1 MTEFLRQLWEPIAKL
16 PRTQQILLA
25 GLVALVFAGIITATM
40 WGSQKDYTPLFEEE
54 LKLEDAGKV
63 VAKLKELNIE
73 YKLGAS
79 SSDIRVPLVD
89 KSYILLQLAQEKTL
103 PQARAGWQKLI
114 DEKSMFQG
122 MTKDEFELNFV
133 RGLQEEL
140 ESSLMR
146 YEAIENAKVYIVKP
160 KKEVFKED
168 QKEPTGSVVLKL
180 RPNMDLDRDKIRAIR
195 EWISTAVEGLKPENV
210 RITDTQARD
219 LTRLLDEEEDMT
231 LDKVKTAQLKHT
243 IEVEKRLEKKLR
255 SQLEEAFGSGRA
267 SVRVTAAMDF
277 DQKEAL
283 AEVLIPPVEGATMG
297 VIVSQKLENEQYEG
311 KDLVQDGEPGVNS
324 NLPPGAP
331 AYPGTEN
338 NTLNKYQRNAA
349 IQNVDYTRSKE
360 KFVKEQGT
368 IKRLSVSIILDGD
381 PVRMPPSLEEQI
393 RGVAQASV
401 GFDKKRGDVLTLMV
415 YPFNNDMADKARREM
430 EERQRQERMMFMIVI
445 GLLMAIPVL
454 FGLVY
459 IFVRMSRARA
469 LAKEQEALVEA
480 SRAKE
485 QLRQSEETRKQ
496 KIREQQEME
505 WERRFQ
511 DINNFFPEIRDP
523 EAKRRKVQDLR
534 LKAYQYARD
543 NDSLPP
549 DFEEMTPEEQYLY
562 REAFKRKAD
571 GTLEDGIARLEAVIG
586 ERERAHQVELDKL
599 QQEADVRAKLEER
612 VRQMVQEK
620 PEDAVQVLR
629 IWLEED

>member
-1 MTEFLRQLWEPIAKL
+1 M
-16 PRTQQILLA
+16 QQIMLG
-25 GLVALVFAGIITATM
+25 GLVILVFAGIITATM
-40 WGSQKDYTPLFEEE
+40 WGSQKDYTALFEEQ
-54 LKLEDAGKV
+54 LKIEDAGKV
-63 VAKLKELNIE
+63 VAKLKELSID
-73 YKLGAS
+73 YKLGAT
-79 SSDIRVPLVD
+79 SSDILVPLTD

-114 DEKSMFQG
+114 DERSMFSG
-122 MTKDEFELNFV
+122 TTKDEFELNFV
-133 RGLQEEL
+133 RGLQDEL
-140 ESSLMR
+140 EGSLMR
-146 YEAIENAKVYIVKP
+146 YDAVENAKVYIVKP

-168 QKEPTGSVVLKL
+168 QKEPTASVVLKL
-180 RPNMDLDRDKIRAIR
+180 RPNKDLDRDKIRAIR
-195 EWISTAVEGLKPENV
+195 EWLSSAVEGLKPESV

-231 LDKVKTAQLKHT
+231 LDKAKTAQLKHT
-243 IEVEKRLEKKLR
+243 VEVEKRLEKKLR

-338 NTLNKYQRNAA
+338 NTVNKYQRNAA

-445 GLLMAIPVL
+445 GLLMAIPVML
-454 FGLVY
+454 GLVY

-469 LAKEQEALVEA
+469 MASEQEALVEA

-485 QLRQSEETRKQ
+485 QLRQAEETRKS

-511 DINNFFPEIRDP
+511 DINNFFPEIRDL

-534 LKAYQYARD
+534 HKAYLYARD
-543 NDSLPP
+543 NDGLPP
-549 DFEEMTPEEQYLY
+549 DFDEMTPEEKYLF

-571 GTLEDGIARLEAVIG
+571 GTLDDGINRLEALIG

-599 QQEADVRAKLEER
+599 QQEADVRAKLEDR
-612 VRQMVQEK
+612 VRELVESK
-620 PEDAVQVLR
+620 PDDAVQVLR

>member
-16 PRTQQILLA
+16 PRTQQIML
-25 GLVALVFAGIITATM
+25 GGIVILVFAGIITATM
-40 WGSQKDYTPLFEEE
+40 WGSQKDFTPLFEEQ
-54 LKLEDAGKV
+54 LKIEDAGKV

-73 YKLGAS
+73 YKLGAT
-79 SSDIRVPLVD
+79 SSDIQVPLTD

-103 PQARAGWQKLI
+103 PQARAGWSKLI
-114 DEKSMFQG
+114 DDRSMFSG
-122 MTKDEFELNFV
+122 TTKDEFELNFI
-133 RGLQEEL
+133 RGLQDEL
-140 ESSLMR
+140 EGSLMR
-146 YEAIENAKVYIVKP
+146 YDAVENAKVYITKP

-168 QKEPTGSVVLKL
+168 QKEPTASVVLKL
-180 RPNMDLDRDKIRAIR
+180 RPNKDLDRDKIRAIR
-195 EWISTAVEGLKPENV
+195 EWLSSAVEGLKPEKI

-243 IEVEKRLEKKLR
+243 VEVEKRLEKKLR
-255 SQLEEAFGSGRA
+255 SQLEEAFGNGKA
-267 SVRVTAAMDF
+267 SVRVTATMDF

-297 VIVSQKLENEQYEG
+297 VIVSQKLENEAYEG
-311 KDLVQDGEPGVNS
+311 KDLTKDGEPGVNS

-331 AYPGTEN
+331 AYPSTEG
-338 NTLNKYQRNAA
+338 NTANKYQRNAA

-381 PVRMPPSLEEQI
+381 ATKVPQSLEEQI
-393 RGVAQASV
+393 RSVAQASV

-415 YPFNNDMADKARREM
+415 YPFNNDMAAKAGVEM
-430 EERQRQERMMFMIVI
+430 AERQHQERTMFMIVI
-445 GLLMAIPVL
+445 GLLMAIPVML
-454 FGLVY
+454 GMVY

-469 LAKEQEALVEA
+469 MVKEQEALVEA
-480 SRAKE
+480 TRAKE
-485 QLRQSEETRKQ
+485 QLRQAEEMRKQ

-511 DINNFFPEIRDP
+511 DINNFFPEIK
-523 EAKRRKVQDLR
+523 ELEEKRRKVQDLR
-534 LKAYQYARD
+534 QKAYSFAREQD
-543 NDSLPP
+543 VMPP
-549 DFEEMTPEEQYLY
+549 DFDEMTPEEQYLF
-562 REAFKRKAD
+562 REAFKRKSD
-571 GTLEDGIARLEAVIG
+571 GTLDDGLARIEALIG
-586 ERERAHQVELDKL
+586 ERERAHQAEMDKL
-599 QQEADVRAKLEER
+599 AQEANVRAKLEDR
-612 VRQMVQEK
+612 VRQLVESK

-629 IWLEED
+629 IWLEEE

>member
-25 GLVALVFAGIITATM
+25 GLVILVFAGIITATM
-40 WGSQKDYTPLFEEE
+40 WGSQKDYTQLFEEE

-63 VAKLKELNIE
+63 VAKLKELGID
-73 YKLGAS
+73 YKLGAT
-79 SSDIRVPLVD
+79 SSDIRVPLLD

-255 SQLEEAFGSGRA
+255 SQLEDAFGSGRA
-267 SVRVTAAMDF
+267 SVRVTATMDF

-297 VIVSQKLENEQYEG
+297 VIVSQKIENEQYEG

-338 NTLNKYQRNAA
+338 NTINKYQRNAA

-381 PVRMPPSLEEQI
+381 PIRTPPSLEEQI
-393 RGVAQASV
+393 RSVAQASV
-401 GFDKKRGDVLTLMV
+401 GFDKKRGDILTLMV

-454 FGLVY
+454 LGLVY

-496 KIREQQEME
+496 KIRDQQEME

-534 LKAYQYARD
+534 LKAYQYALN
-543 NDSLPP
+543 NDGLPP

-586 ERERAHQVELDKL
+586 ERERAHQVEMDKL
-599 QQEADVRAKLEER
+599 QQEADVRAKLEDR

>member
-1 MTEFLRQLWEPIAKL
+1 M
-16 PRTQQILLA
+16 QQIMLG
-25 GLVALVFAGIITATM
+25 GLVILVFAGIITATM
-40 WGSQKDYTPLFEEE
+40 WGSQKDYTALFEEQ
-54 LKLEDAGKV
+54 LKIEDAGKV
-63 VAKLKELNIE
+63 VAKLKELSID
-73 YKLGAS
+73 YKLGAT
-79 SSDIRVPLVD
+79 SSDILVPLTD

-114 DEKSMFQG
+114 DERSMFSG
-122 MTKDEFELNFV
+122 TTKDEFELNFV
-133 RGLQEEL
+133 RGLQDEL
-140 ESSLMR
+140 EGSLMR
-146 YEAIENAKVYIVKP
+146 YDAVENAKVYIVKP

-168 QKEPTGSVVLKL
+168 QKEPTASVVLKL
-180 RPNMDLDRDKIRAIR
+180 RPNKDLDRDKIRAIR
-195 EWISTAVEGLKPENV
+195 EWLSSAVEGLKPESV

-231 LDKVKTAQLKHT
+231 LDKAKTAQLKHT
-243 IEVEKRLEKKLR
+243 VEVEKRLEKKLR

-338 NTLNKYQRNAA
+338 NTVNKYQRNAA

-445 GLLMAIPVL
+445 GLLMAIPVML
-454 FGLVY
+454 GLVY

-469 LAKEQEALVEA
+469 MASEQEALVEA

-485 QLRQSEETRKQ
+485 QLRQAEETRKS

-511 DINNFFPEIRDP
+511 DINNFFPEIRDL

-534 LKAYQYARD
+534 HKAYLYARD
-543 NDSLPP
+543 NDGLPP
-549 DFEEMTPEEQYLY
+549 DFDEMTPEEQYLF

-571 GTLEDGIARLEAVIG
+571 GTLDDGINRLEALIG

-599 QQEADVRAKLEER
+599 QQEADVRAKLEDR
-612 VRQMVQEK
+612 VRELVESK
-620 PEDAVQVLR
+620 PDDAVQVLR

>member
-16 PRTQQILLA
+16 PRMQQIMLG
-25 GLVALVFAGIITATM
+25 GLVILVFAGIITATM
-40 WGSQKDYTPLFEEE
+40 WGSQKDYTALFEEQ
-54 LKLEDAGKV
+54 LKIEDAGKV
-63 VAKLKELNIE
+63 VAKLKELSID
-73 YKLGAS
+73 YKLGAT
-79 SSDIRVPLVD
+79 SSDILVPLTD

-114 DEKSMFQG
+114 DERSMFSG
-122 MTKDEFELNFV
+122 TTKDEFELNFV
-133 RGLQEEL
+133 RGLQDEL
-140 ESSLMR
+140 EGSLMR
-146 YEAIENAKVYIVKP
+146 YDAVENAKVYIVKP

-168 QKEPTGSVVLKL
+168 QKEPTASVVLKL
-180 RPNMDLDRDKIRAIR
+180 RPNKDLDRDKIRAIR
-195 EWISTAVEGLKPENV
+195 EWLSSAVEGLKPESV

-231 LDKVKTAQLKHT
+231 LDKAKTAQLKHT
-243 IEVEKRLEKKLR
+243 VEVEKRLEKKLR

-338 NTLNKYQRNAA
+338 NTVNKYQRNAA

-445 GLLMAIPVL
+445 GLLMAIPVML
-454 FGLVY
+454 GLVY

-469 LAKEQEALVEA
+469 MASEQEALVEA

-485 QLRQSEETRKQ
+485 QLRQAEETRKS

-511 DINNFFPEIRDP
+511 DINNFFPEIRDL

-534 LKAYQYARD
+534 HKAYLYARD
-543 NDSLPP
+543 NDGLPP
-549 DFEEMTPEEQYLY
+549 DFDEMTPEEKYLF

-571 GTLEDGIARLEAVIG
+571 GTLDDGINRLEALIG

-599 QQEADVRAKLEER
+599 QQEADVRAKLEDR
-612 VRQMVQEK
+612 VRELVESK
-620 PEDAVQVLR
+620 PDDAVQVLR

>member
-16 PRTQQILLA
+16 PRMQQIMLG
-25 GLVALVFAGIITATM
+25 GLVILVFAGIITATM
-40 WGSQKDYTPLFEEE
+40 WGSQKDYTALFEEQ
-54 LKLEDAGKV
+54 LKIEDAGKV
-63 VAKLKELNIE
+63 VAKLKELSID
-73 YKLGAS
+73 YKLGAT
-79 SSDIRVPLVD
+79 SSDILVPLTD

-114 DEKSMFQG
+114 DERSMFSG
-122 MTKDEFELNFV
+122 TTKDEFELNFV
-133 RGLQEEL
+133 RGLQDEL
-140 ESSLMR
+140 EGSLMR
-146 YEAIENAKVYIVKP
+146 YDAVENAKVYIVKP

-168 QKEPTGSVVLKL
+168 QKEPTASVVLKL
-180 RPNMDLDRDKIRAIR
+180 RPNKDLDRDKIRAIR
-195 EWISTAVEGLKPENV
+195 EWLSSAVEGLKPESV

-231 LDKVKTAQLKHT
+231 LDKAKTAQLKHT
-243 IEVEKRLEKKLR
+243 VEVEKRLEKKLR

-338 NTLNKYQRNAA
+338 NTVNKYQRNAA

-445 GLLMAIPVL
+445 GLLMAIPVML
-454 FGLVY
+454 GLVY

-469 LAKEQEALVEA
+469 MASEQEALVEA

-485 QLRQSEETRKQ
+485 QLRQAEETRKS

-511 DINNFFPEIRDP
+511 DINNFFPEIRDL

-534 LKAYQYARD
+534 HKAYLYARD
-543 NDSLPP
+543 NDGLPP
-549 DFEEMTPEEQYLY
+549 DFDEMTPEEQYLF

-571 GTLEDGIARLEAVIG
+571 GTLDDGINRLEALIG

-599 QQEADVRAKLEER
+599 QQEADVRAKLEDR
-612 VRQMVQEK
+612 VRELVESK
-620 PEDAVQVLR
+620 PDDAVQVLR

>member
-1 MTEFLRQLWEPIAKL
+1 MIEFLRQLWEPIAKL
-16 PRTQQILLA
+16 PRTQQILLG

-40 WGSQKDYTPLFEEE
+40 WGSQKDYIPLFEEQ
-54 LKLEDAGKV
+54 LKIEDAGKV
-63 VAKLKELNIE
+63 VAKLKELSID
-73 YKLGAS
+73 YKLGAT
-79 SSDIRVPLVD
+79 SSDILVPLTD

-114 DEKSMFQG
+114 DERSMFSG
-122 MTKDEFELNFV
+122 TTKDEFELNFV
-133 RGLQEEL
+133 RGLQDEL
-140 ESSLMR
+140 EGSLMR
-146 YEAIENAKVYIVKP
+146 YDAVENAKVYIVKP

-168 QKEPTGSVVLKL
+168 QKEPTASVVLKL
-180 RPNMDLDRDKIRAIR
+180 RPNKDLDRDKIRAIR
-195 EWISTAVEGLKPENV
+195 EWLSSAVEGLKPEYV

-231 LDKVKTAQLKHT
+231 LDKAKTAQLKHT
-243 IEVEKRLEKKLR
+243 VEVEKRLEKKLR

-338 NTLNKYQRNAA
+338 NTVNKYQRNAA

-393 RGVAQASV
+393 RSVAQASV

-445 GLLMAIPVL
+445 GLLMAIPVML
-454 FGLVY
+454 GLVY

-469 LAKEQEALVEA
+469 MATEQEALVEA

-485 QLRQSEETRKQ
+485 QLREAEETRKK

-511 DINNFFPEIRDP
+511 DINNFFPEIRDL

-534 LKAYQYARD
+534 HKAYLYARD
-543 NDSLPP
+543 NDGLPP
-549 DFEEMTPEEQYLY
+549 DFDEMTPEEQYLF

-571 GTLEDGIARLEAVIG
+571 GTLEDGIARLEALIG

-599 QQEADVRAKLEER
+599 QQEADVRSKLEDR
-612 VRQMVQEK
+612 VRELVESK
-620 PEDAVQVLR
+620 PDDAVQVLR